1 MYKIRKIRIVLLLV
15 LSILILSGWGEKSV
29 ELLNDKPLIDLNKA
43 IKEVPL
49 GKQGNILTIKGYE
62 ESSKEVTIENQK
74 ENSAKD
80 KSEVSQNK
88 IEYKIIIQDTTI
100 YYNGSQDIDIETLK
114 NKINNDCNNMEIKIS
129 LIDKYAESH
138 VYKEVLAILE
148 QLHKENNLE
157 YQEVIAYD

>member
-15 LSILILSGWGEKSV
+15 LSIFILSGWGEKSV

-49 GKQGNILTIKGYE
+49 GKQGNTLIIKGYG
-62 ESSKEVTIENQK
+62 ESSEEITIGNQN

-80 KSEVSQNK
+80 KSEVSQDK
-88 IEYKIIIQDTTI
+88 IEYQIIIQDTTI
-100 YYNGSQDIDIETLK
+100 HYNGNQYTDIETLK

-138 VYKEVLAILE
+138 VYKEILAILE

>member
-15 LSILILSGWGEKSV
+15 LSIFILSGWGEKSV

-49 GKQGNILTIKGYE
+49 GKQGNTLTIKGYE
-62 ESSKEVTIENQK
+62 ESSKEVPIGNQK

-100 YYNGSQDIDIETLK
+100 HYNGNQYTDIETLK
-114 NKINNDCNNMEIKIS
+114 NKINNDCNNIEIKIS

-148 QLHKENNLE
+148 QSHKENNLE

>member
-15 LSILILSGWGEKSV
+15 LSIFILSGWGEKSV

-49 GKQGNILTIKGYE
+49 GKQGNTLTIKGYE
-62 ESSKEVTIENQK
+62 KSSEEVTIGNQN
-74 ENSAKD
+74 ENSAKE
-80 KSEVSQNK
+80 KSEVSQDK
-88 IEYKIIIQDTTI
+88 IEYQIIIQDTTI
-100 YYNGSQDIDIETLK
+100 HYNGNKYTDMETVK
-114 NKINNDCNNMEIKIS
+114 NKINSDCNNMKIKIC

-138 VYKEVLAILE
+138 VYKEILAILE